1 MRKEATMSND
11 VLVSQLKKVGW
22 SGFDPGEFLGVQFDA
37 IGKAKI
43 ARNNWFVLL
52 KSIPELDTAGLE
64 TWSQHYAQFSKRAR
78 AGMFTSGKY
87 FILLLL
93 VDTLG
98 ADAVAL
104 LSEGF
109 TPGFLEIPGV
119 IDRGGGSTLLVIKDR
134 KQVLMP
140 KKVVLWDIVRATD
153 FVRRT
158 HQAVVDFVK
167 RMGPAKGGAGQT
179 PDSGS
184 ATVVAEK
191 YDS

>member
-1 MRKEATMSND
+1 MSND
-11 VLVSQLKKVGW
+11 VLVGQLKRVGW
-22 SGFDPGEFLGVQFDA
+22 SGFGPGEFLGVQFDA

-98 ADAVAL
+98 ADAAAL

-109 TPGFLEIPGV
+109 TPGFLKTPDV
-119 IDRGGGSTLLVIKDR
+119 IDRGGGSALLVIQDQ

-140 KKVVLWDIVRATD
+140 KKVVLWDIVRATES
-153 FVRRT
+153 VRRT
-158 HQAVVDFVK
+158 HQAVADFVK
-167 RMGPAKGGAGQT
+167 RMEPAKGEAGQT